1 MPSFNEKKV
10 LHYSREQIFELVAD
24 VESYPYFLPWCI
36 DCKKISHSHD
46 GFQARM
52 YIGFNLFRESF
63 ISDVKLSEPDSIIV
77 SYKDGPFKY
86 LNNFW
91 KFNSLNNTNE
101 TEVDFHIDFEFR
113 SIFFEALMGIWF
125 EEAVRKMI
133 RAFEER
139 ADDLYS

>member
-1 MPSFNEKKV
+1 MPVFNEQRV
-10 LHYSREQIFELVAD
+10 LAYSREQIFQLVAD

-36 DCKKISHSHD
+36 DCKKIADTHD

-63 ISDVKLSEPDSIIV
+63 ISEVKLAEPESINV
-77 SYKDGPFKY
+77 FYKDGPFKY
-86 LNNFW
+86 LNNYW
-91 KFNSLNNTNE
+91 KFQSVNSME

-125 EEAVRKMI
+125 EEAVKRMI

-139 ADDLYS
+139 AEDLYS

>member
-1 MPSFNEKKV
+1 MPVFNEQRV
-10 LHYSREQIFELVAD
+10 LPYSRDQIFQLVAD

-36 DCKKISHSHD
+36 DCKKISHSHN

-63 ISDVKLSEPDSIIV
+63 ISEVELSEPDLIKV

-86 LNNFW
+86 LNNSW
-91 KFNSLNNTNE
+91 KFDSINALE
-101 TEVDFHIDFEFR
+101 TKIDFHIDFEFR

-125 EEAVRKMI
+125 EEAVKRMI

-139 ADDLYS
+139 AEDLYT